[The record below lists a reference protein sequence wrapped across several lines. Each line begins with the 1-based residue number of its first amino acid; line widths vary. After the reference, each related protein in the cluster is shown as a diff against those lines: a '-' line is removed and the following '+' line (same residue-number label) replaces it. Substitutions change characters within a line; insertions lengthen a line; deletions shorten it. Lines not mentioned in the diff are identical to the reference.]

1 MDMRWLREILDGPA
15 LTKRQF
21 LRAAGLAIAP
31 RILPPWALAAS
42 REKKKNRS
50 GRRIIIVTFG
60 GGCRYAETF
69 TPEGLVNIPRL
80 AELRPQGYFFKNCVN
95 SGILSH
101 FNATSSIITGNWQW
115 VNDFGAE
122 YAQSPTIFECYRKAT
137 DAGAM
142 ETWVVAS
149 NKGFARI
156 GASAGGSLGVPY
168 GANVV
173 LPKLLLTE
181 AIKEVVRN
189 RPRTGVTDRGTIE
202 RQLEGLL
209 NEGYEGLG
217 WTVFKTSQQLDG
229 YVRETLTK
237 ALIQYIH
244 GPEKPSTGDEL
255 TFFIAREVMREF
267 APKILLVNFWDMD
280 VAHWGSYSLYLRAIQ
295 KTDEL
300 TGRLWDEVGKNPS
313 YRDKTTMIVVPEL
326 GRDGDMN
333 ATNGFLNHRSGDPS
347 CRNVWAFAIGGGI
360 AKGEADR
367 PISHVDLCATAAELL
382 EIPMT
387 GMAGA
392 PLGEILG

>member
-1 MDMRWLREILDGPA
+1 MRRIFDTPS

-31 RILPPWALAAS
+31 RILPRWALAAAQ
-42 REKKKNRS
+42 EKRKRS
-50 GRRIIIVTFG
+50 AGRHIIVVTFG

-69 TPEGLVNIPRL
+69 TPDGLVNIPRL
-80 AELRPQGYFFKNCVN
+80 AALRPQGYFFKNCVN
-95 SGILSH
+95 AGILSH

-115 VNDFGAE
+115 VNDFGSE
-122 YAQSPTIFECYRKAT
+122 YAQSPTIFEAYRKAT
-137 DAGAM
+137 GSSPM

-149 NKGFARI
+149 NKGFSRI
-156 GASAGGSLGVPY
+156 
-168 GANVV
+168 
-173 LPKLLLTE
+173 
-181 AIKEVVRN
+181 
-189 RPRTGVTDRGTIE
+189 GVTDRETVK

-217 WTVFKTSQQLDG
+217 WTVFKSGQQLDAN
-229 YVRETLTK
+229 VREILTK
-237 ALIQYIH
+237 ALVNYIH

-267 APKILLVNFWDMD
+267 APKLLLVNFWDMD

-300 TGRLWDEVGKNPS
+300 TGRLWDEVQSNRH

-333 ATNGFLNHRSGDPS
+333 AANGFLNHRSGDPS
-347 CRNVWAFAIGGGI
+347 CRNVWALAIGGGF
-360 AKGEADR
+360 
-367 PISHVDLCATAAELL
+367 
-382 EIPMT
+382 
-387 GMAGA
+387 
-392 PLGEILG
+392 

>member
-1 MDMRWLREILDGPA
+1 MRRIFDTPI

-31 RILPPWALAAS
+31 RILPRWALAAAQ
-42 REKKKNRS
+42 EKRKKS
-50 GRRIIIVTFG
+50 AGRHIIVVTFG

-80 AELRPQGYFFKNCVN
+80 AALRPQGYFFKNCVN

-115 VNDFGAE
+115 VNDFGAD
-122 YAQSPTIFECYRKAT
+122 YAQSPTLFEAYRKAT
-137 DAGAM
+137 GAGAM
-142 ETWVVAS
+142 DTWVVAS
-149 NKGFARI
+149 NKVFSRI
-156 GASAGGSLGVPY
+156 GASGSPSLGLPY

-181 AIKEVVRN
+181 AIKGVVRA
-189 RPRTGVTDRGTIE
+189 RPRSGVTDRETVE

-217 WTVFKTSQQLDG
+217 WTVFKTGQELDAN
-229 YVRETLTK
+229 VRETLTK
-237 ALIQYIH
+237 ALVNYIH
-244 GPEKPSTGDEL
+244 GPDKPSTGDEL
-255 TFFIAREVMREF
+255 SFFIAREVMREF
-267 APKILLVNFWDMD
+267 APKVLLVNFWDMD

-300 TGRLWDEVGKNPS
+300 TGRLWDEVQSNAS

-326 GRDGDMN
+326 GRDGDMD
-333 ATNGFLNHRSGDPS
+333 AANGFLNHRSGDPS
-347 CRNVWAFAIGGGI
+347 CRNVWALAVGGGI

-367 PISHVDLCATAAELL
+367 PISHVDLCATAAGLL
-382 EIPMT
+382 EIPMV
-387 GMAGA
+387 GMAGKTL
-392 PLGEILG
+392 PEILG

>member
-1 MDMRWLREILDGPA
+1 MRRFREIFDQPV

-31 RILPPWALAAS
+31 RILSPWALAAA
-42 REKKKNRS
+42 REKKKRS
-50 GRRIIIVTFG
+50 AGRRIIFVTFG

-80 AELRPQGYFFKNCVN
+80 AALRPQGYFFKNCVN

-122 YAQSPTIFECYRKAT
+122 YAQNPTIFESYRKAT
-137 DAGAM
+137 GSGAM

-156 GASAGGSLGVPY
+156 GGSANSSL

-181 AIKEVVRN
+181 AIKEVVRH
-189 RPRTGVTDRGTIE
+189 RPGSGVTDRETVQ

-217 WTVFKTSQQLDG
+217 WTVFKTGQQLDG
-229 YVRETLTK
+229 NVRETLTK
-237 ALIQYIH
+237 ALVNYIH
-244 GPEKPSTGDEL
+244 GPDKPSTGDEL
-255 TFFIAREVMREF
+255 SFFIAREVMREF

-300 TGRLWDEVGKNPS
+300 TGRLWDEVQSNPD

-326 GRDGDMN
+326 GRDGDMD
-333 ATNGFLNHRSGDPS
+333 AANGFLNHRSGDPS
-347 CRNVWAFAIGGGI
+347 CRNVWALAVGGGI

-367 PISHVDLCATAAELL
+367 PISHIDLCSTAAELL
-382 EIPMT
+382 EIPMK
-387 GMAGA
+387 GIAGK
-392 PLGEILG
+392 PLAGIG

>member
-1 MDMRWLREILDGPA
+1 M
-15 LTKRQF
+15 TKREF
-21 LRAAGLAIAP
+21 LRAAGLTIAP
-31 RILPPWALAAS
+31 RILPPWALAAAQ
-42 REKKKNRS
+42 EKKRNHS
-50 GRRIIIVTFG
+50 GRRIILVTFG

-80 AELRPQGYFFKNCVN
+80 AALRPQGHFFKNCAN
-95 SGILSH
+95 AGILSH

-122 YAQSPTIFECYRKAT
+122 YAKSPTIFEAYRKAT
-137 DAGAM
+137 GAGPLD
-142 ETWVVAS
+142 TWVVAS
-149 NKGFARI
+149 NKGFSRI
-156 GASAGGSLGVPY
+156 GASADTSLGAPY

-189 RPRTGVTDRGTIE
+189 RPRTGVTDRETVQ

-217 WTVFKTSQQLDG
+217 WTVFKSGQQLDAN
-229 YVRETLTK
+229 VRETLTK
-237 ALIQYIH
+237 ALVNYIH

-267 APKILLVNFWDMD
+267 APRVLLVNFWDMD

-300 TGRLWDEVGKNPS
+300 TGRLWDEVQSNRN

-333 ATNGFLNHRSGDPS
+333 AANGFLNHRSGDPS
-347 CRNVWAFAIGGGI
+347 CRNVWALAIGGGV
-360 AKGEADR
+360 AKGETDR
-367 PISHVDLCATAAELL
+367 PVSHVDLCATAAELL
-382 EIPMT
+382 DLR
-387 GMAGA
+387 MAGMEGR
-392 PLGEILG
+392 PLTEALL